1 MVAVVEVV
9 AVEVEVDFPG
19 EGLPVVDLVD
29 DLFLQV
35 EDPTAALDLVHIQQQ
50 GNLSTLLAH
59 YLIDGA
65 HPGQED
71 IHH

>member
-1 MVAVVEVV
+1 MAEEGVV
-9 AVEVEVDFPG
+9 AVEGEGDSPG
-19 EGLPVVDLVD
+19 EGLRVLDPVEDLH
-29 DLFLQV
+29 LQV

-65 HPGQED
+65 PPGQED
-71 IHH
+71 IHL